1 MAKKIVQN
9 SSLYVLVLIG
19 TKKFLVRF
27 KRFYEYTDL
36 VEPLSLDEAYLDVTH
51 NKKKGNLSATLLAQ
65 EIRQRILTR
74 WV

>member
-1 MAKKIVQN
+1 MNIQTSRA
-9 SSLYVLVLIG
+9 LVI
-19 TKKFLVRF
+19 
-27 KRFYEYTDL
+27 
-36 VEPLSLDEAYLDVTH
+36 DEAYLDVTH